1 MTESLQPESS
11 GLETK
16 AATAAVTR
24 RRRASVKT
32 TAKRGGAP
40 RATKSGTKR
49 KSKYNAAGERIDGQW
64 FASASEARRYEQLKV
79 MLDAGQIDNLQ
90 LQKKLPCTVNNI
102 VICNYL
108 ADFAYD
114 VIDDRGYVVRSVIED
129 VKGMVTDVYR
139 IKKKLV
145 EAIYRIEIIEIPAKD
160 IPKWEGRAA

>member
-1 MTESLQPESS
+1 MTESLQPENS
-11 GLETK
+11 GPETK

-24 RRRASVKT
+24 KRRASAKT
-32 TAKRGGAP
+32 TAKPGGAP
-40 RATKSGTKR
+40 RATRSGTKR
-49 KSKYNAAGERIDGQW
+49 KSKYNAAGERIDGKW

-79 MLDAGQIDNLQ
+79 LLDSGQIDNLQ

-102 VICNYL
+102 IICNYL

-114 VIDDRGYVVRSVIED
+114 VIDDRGYVIRSVIED

-145 EAIYRIEIIEIPAKD
+145 EAIYRIEIVEIPAKD
-160 IPKWEGRAA
+160 VPKWEGRAA